1 MVKRYQEIRMN
12 TDIITKDDY
21 VPSNRERIRAYRD
34 RLDKWLEQ
42 SESEAHLVE
51 LPVVVKESPSIAN
64 NISRFLRKGGAK

>member
-12 TDIITKDDY
+12 TDIITKDCY
-21 VPSNRERIRAYRD
+21 VPTNRERLRDYRN
-34 RLDKWLEQ
+34 RLDRWLEQ

-51 LPVVVKESPSIAN
+51 TPAVIEESPEIHN